1 MAIRIFQGRG
11 IGDRSSFVLRGN
23 AGDKG
28 TVPIGSAPRQSPS
41 LDLSLFFRLFE
52 QALSSWWVP
61 QLCWINRLSSLSSL
75 WAIHVARV
83 PILRVWSSMLGRIW
97 LASLSLVS
105 GNGIE
110 VRHWLFLNA
119 PGFCRWQDFSP
130 SNFPPSGNIA
140 AWNGLHWS
148 QCKKRTATP

>member
-75 WAIHVARV
+75 WAIHVASLNFKT
-83 PILRVWSSMLGRIW
+83 ILKLFVVLLVIFFRPATI
-97 LASLSLVS
+97 LSLVCCSFFIDRLQTWLWSVEAMMVRS
-105 GNGIE
+105 GDTEYSII
-110 VRHWLFLNA
+110 W
-119 PGFCRWQDFSP
+119 
-130 SNFPPSGNIA
+130 NIRY
-140 AWNGLHWS
+140 S
-148 QCKKRTATP
+148 